1 MPAWLLETAAVVVIL
16 AGALALRLW
25 RLGELPP
32 GIDLDQ
38 ARSGMEAVRVLAG
51 QHPMM
56 FTTYDPREPAFLY
69 SLALAIA
76 WFGRTVYAVQMAGL
90 WWGILGVALTYP
102 VARQWFGRKVALLAT
117 AGMAVSLWDL
127 IASRW
132 DGKDTSMVPAL
143 LLFLFFFW
151 RALDEGS
158 LVNFG
163 LTGVFLSLT
172 AYTYVA
178 ARIIPLLVVLLL
190 ACEWPI
196 VKTRLKGLVLALATA
211 VLTVAPLAIW
221 FLRNPDQFTARAAR
235 ITSLAAPE
243 AGVAPDTVWQT
254 TVKTLGMYFVHGD
267 VNWRDNI
274 SGWPVFAPLLAA
286 FFCLGIV
293 WSLAH
298 LYASAKRV
306 QADLCERPTA
316 ARLHPCLW
324 LLLWQ
329 AILLIP
335 AFLARPSPQFD
346 RTIGTAPSTYVLLA
360 LGLAGAAAF
369 LARTL
374 PKLTAPASLAAGLA
388 IAVSGAQT
396 AQAYFVGPYA
406 TSGEPGKVYQQGQAF
421 DAAYLNQRAPDP
433 AHTVI
438 VLGYQSSTAIHFLA
452 PQYDGAIF
460 MEDFS
465 RLLPLPATA
474 GATTYLF
481 ASPSLPITDDLPTAM
496 ARYFPEASPDASQDF
511 NDHTPAA
518 RIYQVHPFDGPA
530 RAIDK
535 PIGDGVQLVSAS
547 VTSTEAPAQPGQPL
561 RLTLRWRVLKEA
573 HNTFDAFI
581 HVVNANGKLITQDDL
596 QGLPTLG
603 WHPGQEFL
611 SAHVITLPA
620 GTPAGRY
627 TVLAGIDRRTYDQP
641 STSLGELGAQVPVLT
656 LIVN

>member
-1 MPAWLLETAAVVVIL
+1 
-16 AGALALRLW
+16 
-25 RLGELPP
+25 
-32 GIDLDQ
+32 
-38 ARSGMEAVRVLAG
+38 
-51 QHPMM
+51 MM

-76 WFGRTVYAVQMAGL
+76 WLGRTVYAVQMAGL

-102 VARQWFGRKVALLAT
+102 VARQWFGRKVALLST
-117 AGMAVSLWDL
+117 AAIAVSLWDL

-151 RALDEGS
+151 RALDGGS
-158 LVNFG
+158 LLSFG
-163 LTGVFLSLT
+163 LAGVFLSLT

-178 ARIIPLLVVLLL
+178 ARIIPLLVLLL
-190 ACEWPI
+190 VVCEWPV
-196 VKTRLKGLVLALATA
+196 VKTRLKGLLLALLTA
-211 VLTVAPLAIW
+211 VLTVAPLAIY
-221 FLRNPDQFTARAAR
+221 FLRNPDEFTARASR
-235 ITSLAAPE
+235 ITSLAPPE

-254 TVKTLGMYFVHGD
+254 AVKTLGMYFVHGD
-267 VNWRDNI
+267 VNWRDNV
-274 SGWPVFAPLLAA
+274 SGWPVFAPWLAA
-286 FFCLGIV
+286 FFCLGMA

-306 QADLCERPTA
+306 HADLGERPTA
-316 ARLHPCLW
+316 TRLHPCLW

-346 RTIGTAPSTYVLLA
+346 RTIGTVPSTYILLA

-369 LARTL
+369 IARTL
-374 PKLTAPASLAAGLA
+374 PKLTGPAWLAAVLA
-388 IAVSGAQT
+388 VAVSGAQS
-396 AQAYFVGPYA
+396 AQAYFVAPYA

-421 DAAYLNQRAPDP
+421 DAAYLNRHAPDP
-433 AHTVI
+433 AHTVV

-452 PQYDGAIF
+452 PRYDGAIF

-465 RLLPLPATA
+465 RLLPLPSSP
-474 GATTYLF
+474 GPTTYLF
-481 ASPSLPITDDLPTAM
+481 ASPSLPITDDLPSAM
-496 ARYFPEASPDASQDF
+496 ARYFPDAIPVASDDF
-511 NDHTPAA
+511 NDRTPAA
-518 RIYQVHPFDGPA
+518 RIYQVDPFGGPA

-547 VTSTEAPAQPGQPL
+547 VPAATAPAEPGQPV

-573 HNTFDAFI
+573 HNTFDAFV
-581 HVVNANGKLITQDDL
+581 HVVDGSGKLITQDDL
-596 QGLPTLG
+596 QGLPTAG
-603 WHPGQEFL
+603 WLPGQEFL
-611 SAHVITLPA
+611 SAHAITLPA

-627 TVLAGIDRRTYDQP
+627 TVLAGIDRRTYEQP
-641 STSLGELGAQVPVLT
+641 SSSLGELGAQAPVLT
-656 LIVN
+656 LVVS